1 MTKDF
6 IKRYMITL
14 ETEGPLFIGSG
25 KELTKKE
32 WIYDRKKKKESSLMS
47 GNCLTIFH
55 RKNL

>member
-32 WIYDRKKKKESSLMS
+32 WIYDRKKKKR
-47 GNCLTIFH
+47 NH
-55 RKNL
+55 P

>member
-1 MTKDF
+1 MAKDF

-32 WIYDRKKKKESSLMS
+32 WIYDRNKKMGIIIAE
-47 GNCLTIFH
+47 TV
-55 RKNL
+55 